1 MINEHAANSDSNERA
16 LLYDFW
22 KLMKGEEK
30 EEVSLEDV
38 KLVIMV
44 VLRMTDHKRVGLQ
57 SEVKQTES
65 EQSDPKSFGFYNQ
78 EEQFCL
84 RTEDIPKI

>member
-1 MINEHAANSDSNERA
+1 MKINYLRLKELLIQLGMINEQAANSDSNERA

-38 KLVIMV
+38 KMV
-44 VLRMTDHKRVGLQ
+44 MMAVLRMTDHKRIGLA
-57 SEVKQTES
+57 SEVKQTE
-65 EQSDPKSFGFYNQ
+65 
-78 EEQFCL
+78 
-84 RTEDIPKI
+84 